1 MRCKKCKIV
10 RKGCVT
16 YVKCW
21 RLWRLC
27 PACAIKKHPEEYG
40 KKQKG
45 IWKESGRGGNY
56 SKLDKNIF
64 TKVYNIQHT

>member
-1 MRCKKCKIV
+1 
-10 RKGCVT
+10 
-16 YVKCW
+16 
-21 RLWRLC
+21 LWRLC
-27 PACAIKKHPEEYG
+27 PACAIKEHPEEYG

-64 TKVYNIQHT
+64 TKVYNIQRT